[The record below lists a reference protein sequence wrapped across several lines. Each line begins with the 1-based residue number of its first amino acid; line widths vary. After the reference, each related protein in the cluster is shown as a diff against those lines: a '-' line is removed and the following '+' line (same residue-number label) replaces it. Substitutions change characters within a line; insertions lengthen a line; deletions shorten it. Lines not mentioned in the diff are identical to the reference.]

1 MVGLK
6 LQPPLE
12 IMQTHDR
19 LVALSGFEVIKT
31 DDNLACDADPD
42 HLAITKY
49 LSWFDALSADF
60 GYSQAIQY
68 LQMINPLLEISSPS
82 SGAVA

>member
-31 DDNLACDADPD
+31 DDNLVRDAEQ
-42 HLAITKY
+42 LAITEY
-49 LSWFDALSADF
+49 LSGFDALIADF
-60 GYSQAIQY
+60 GYSQAI
-68 LQMINPLLEISSPS
+68 L
-82 SGAVA
+82 